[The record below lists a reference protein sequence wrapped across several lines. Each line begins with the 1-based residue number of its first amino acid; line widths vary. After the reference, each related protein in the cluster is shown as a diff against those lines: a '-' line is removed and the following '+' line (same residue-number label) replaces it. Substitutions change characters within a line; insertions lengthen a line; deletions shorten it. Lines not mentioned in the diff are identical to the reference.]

1 MSLGMAGKNLK
12 SSWTELLT
20 AWYPCLGCRLGHL
33 STFKMDTCVWYGK
46 DAETGNDEEEVGFWV
61 PGFGFC
67 LGEIVQLAMGL
78 YCVSFYKINEHK

>member
-1 MSLGMAGKNLK
+1 MCG
-12 SSWTELLT
+12 
-20 AWYPCLGCRLGHL
+20 
-33 STFKMDTCVWYGK
+33 YGN
-46 DAETGNDEEEVGFWV
+46 DVETGNDEEEVGFWV